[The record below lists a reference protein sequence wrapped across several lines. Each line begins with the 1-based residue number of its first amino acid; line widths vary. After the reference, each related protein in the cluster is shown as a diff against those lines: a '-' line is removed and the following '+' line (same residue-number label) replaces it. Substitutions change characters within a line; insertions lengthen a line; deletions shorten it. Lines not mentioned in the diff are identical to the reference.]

1 MRITLALTAGLC
13 ALALVGSASGTPSAT
28 RVCRGS
34 VSGVVRANLVVPAG
48 RSCNASGVTVR
59 GHVRIGRNATL
70 TAARAFRARHDVD
83 VARGATLQV
92 TGTQIAIGGSVVA
105 QGAKKVALIRQ
116 PLAGSSGTIARSVLL
131 SDTGDVSVLA
141 LTIGGEVQV
150 RGGGGEGVEVGAT
163 RILRSLEVEGVRL
176 LHPQRPRV
184 FSIHSNT
191 IGHQV
196 RVENNDATGA
206 ISPPF
211 IGGNTLVKGHLV
223 CSGNVPDP
231 VNSGPGGTEPNI
243 VLHGKKRGQ
252 CASL

>member
-1 MRITLALTAGLC
+1 MRIALALTAGLC
-13 ALALVGSASGTPSAT
+13 ALALVGSASGTPTAT
-28 RVCRGS
+28 RVCKGR

-48 RSCNASGVTVR
+48 RSCNASGATVR
-59 GHVRIGRNATL
+59 GHVRIGRGATL
-70 TAARAFRARHDVD
+70 TAARAFSVRHDID

-92 TGTQIAIGGSVVA
+92 TGRQIAIGGSVVA

-116 PLAGSSGTIARSVLL
+116 PVVGSSGTIARNVTL
-131 SDTGDVSVLA
+131 SETADVSVLS
-141 LTIGGEVQV
+141 LTIGGEVRV
-150 RGGGGEGVEVGAT
+150 RGGGGEGVEVGANHV
-163 RILRSLEVEGVRL
+163 LRSLDIAGIRM

-191 IGHQV
+191 VGHQL

>member
-1 MRITLALTAGLC
+1 MRIALALTAGLC
-13 ALALVGSASGTPSAT
+13 ALALVGSASGTPTAT
-28 RVCRGS
+28 RVCKGS

-48 RSCNASGVTVR
+48 RSCNAGGATIR
-59 GHVRIGRNATL
+59 GHVRIGRGATL
-70 TAARAFRARHDVD
+70 TATRAFRVRHNVD

-92 TGTQIAIGGSVVA
+92 TSPQIAIGGSVVA

-116 PLAGSSGTIARSVLL
+116 SVVGSSGTIARNVTL
-131 SDTGDVSVLA
+131 SETADVSVLS
-141 LTIGGEVQV
+141 LTIGGEVRV
-150 RGGGGEGVEVGAT
+150 RGGGGEGVEVGANHV
-163 RILRSLEVEGVRL
+163 LRSLDIAGVRM

-191 IGHQV
+191 VGHQL

-211 IGGNTLVKGHLV
+211 IAGNTLVKGHLV

>member
-1 MRITLALTAGLC
+1 MRIPLALTAGLC
-13 ALALVGSASGTPSAT
+13 ALALVGSASGTPTAT

-48 RSCNASGVTVR
+48 KSCNASRATVR

-70 TAARAFRARHDVD
+70 TATRAFRIRHDID

-92 TGTQIAIGGSVVA
+92 TGTEIAIGGSVVA

-116 PLAGSSGTIARSVLL
+116 PLAGSSGTIARNVTL
-131 SDTGDVSVLA
+131 SDTAHVSVLS
-141 LTIGGEVQV
+141 LTIGGEVRV
-150 RGGGGEGVEVGAT
+150 RGGGGEGVEVGASH
-163 RILRSLEVEGVRL
+163 ILRSLEVEGVRM

-191 IGHQV
+191 VGHQL
-196 RVENNDATGA
+196 RVANNDATGA

-231 VNSGPGGTEPNI
+231 VNSAPGGAEPNI

>member
-70 TAARAFRARHDVD
+70 SAARPFRVRHDVD

-116 PLAGSSGTIARSVLL
+116 PLAG
-131 SDTGDVSVLA
+131 
-141 LTIGGEVQV
+141 
-150 RGGGGEGVEVGAT
+150 
-163 RILRSLEVEGVRL
+163 
-176 LHPQRPRV
+176 
-184 FSIHSNT
+184 
-191 IGHQV
+191 
-196 RVENNDATGA
+196 
-206 ISPPF
+206 
-211 IGGNTLVKGHLV
+211 
-223 CSGNVPDP
+223 
-231 VNSGPGGTEPNI
+231 
-243 VLHGKKRGQ
+243 
-252 CASL
+252 

>member
-1 MRITLALTAGLC
+1 MRIALALTAGLC

-28 RVCRGS
+28 RVCRGKA
-34 VSGVVRANLVVPAG
+34 SGVVRGNLVVPPG
-48 RSCNASGVTVR
+48 KSCNASGANVR
-59 GHVRIGRNATL
+59 GHVRIGRGATL
-70 TAARAFRARHDVD
+70 TAARAFRVRHNID

-92 TGTQIAIGGSVVA
+92 TGTQIAIGGPVLA
-105 QGAKKVALIRQ
+105 QGAKKVALVRQ
-116 PLAGSSGTIARSVLL
+116 PLAGSSGTIARNVAL
-131 SDTGDVSVLA
+131 SDTADVTLLS

-150 RGGGGEGVEVGAT
+150 RGGGGEGVEVGASH
-163 RILRSLEVEGVRL
+163 ILRSLEVEGVRM

-191 IGHQV
+191 VGHQL

-211 IGGNTLVKGHLV
+211 IGGNTLVKGHLT
-223 CSGNVPDP
+223 CRGNVPDP
-231 VNSGPGGTEPNI
+231 VNSGPAGTEPNI